1 MPLDYSPYQ
10 AVLLD
15 LDGTIY
21 HEDHALP
28 GAVELIRRLLEDQR
42 QFACLSNSSASPLR
56 VMARL
61 ESMGVDLDP
70 NNIYTAAAAACD
82 YVLEQ
87 FPKDE
92 PAGGQPDA
100 TTIAAAVEGTSGGNK
115 RLPRIFNLATESVDE
130 MLSGLVEW
138 VQTGAELCDA
148 VIVGPPSSVFAGE
161 ERQRTALELC
171 RRGAALVGVCADRVY
186 PSPRGMEFGAG
197 ALTWML
203 AYASGVEPVFCGKP
217 EKIFFHELCRRLGVD
232 PEWCLLIGD
241 NLESDVCGGKSVGMR
256 TILTL
261 SGVTRSRDLVNLADE
276 LQPDLVVE
284 DLTELL

>member
-1 MPLDYSPYQ
+1 MPLDFSSYQ
-10 AVLLD
+10 AILLD

-28 GAVELIRRLLEDQR
+28 GAIELIRRLQEDQR
-42 QFACLSNSSASPLR
+42 HFACLSNTSASPLR

-61 ESMGVDLDP
+61 ENMGVDLDP

-100 TTIAAAVEGTSGGNK
+100 TSTAAILEAGEGGK
-115 RLPRIFNLATESVDE
+115 RRPPRIFNLATESVDE
-130 MLSGLVEW
+130 MLGGMVEW
-138 VQTGAELCDA
+138 VQTGAELCDS
-148 VIVGPPSSVFAGE
+148 VIVGPPASVFAGE

-171 RRGAALVGVCADRVY
+171 RRGAALVGICADRVF
-186 PSPRGMEFGAG
+186 PSPRGVEFGAG
-197 ALTWML
+197 ALSWML

-217 EKIFFHELCRRLGVD
+217 EKIFFYELCRRLGVD

-241 NLESDVCGGKSVGMR
+241 NLESDVCGAKSVGMR

-261 SGVTRSRDLVNLADE
+261 SGVTRTRDLVNMPDE